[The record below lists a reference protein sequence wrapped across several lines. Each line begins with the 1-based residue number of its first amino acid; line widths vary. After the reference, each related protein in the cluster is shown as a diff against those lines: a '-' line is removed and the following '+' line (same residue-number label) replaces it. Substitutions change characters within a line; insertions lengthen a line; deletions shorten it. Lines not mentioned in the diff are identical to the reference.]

1 MTDAKA
7 KPKSKPVRHGSV
19 TTMRVRAGAF
29 ELRKRGAARFDL
41 SDPYHL
47 AVGLSWPGFAVLF
60 AGLMLTINLLFAG
73 LYLLQTGSIANA
85 RPGVFSDAL
94 FFSLETLATVGYGTM
109 SPGTLYGHC
118 ISAIEIVA
126 GMAFVAIM
134 TGLTFVRFSR
144 PRGKILFAD
153 KAVVAMHNGHPTL
166 MVRIANGRA
175 VTLTDATARMS
186 VLLKEHTLEGYAFR
200 GVHDLPLLRPR
211 VPLFP
216 LTWTLMH
223 RIDEASPLFGR
234 DARQLAVEDTRVF
247 LSLEVRD
254 PTLAATVYAIR
265 DYGPADIA
273 LRHRYADAV
282 SLDEHGRTIADLDR
296 ISLIEPDRFA
306 KPLPATSAAAAE

>member
-186 VLLKEHTLEGYAFR
+186 VLLKEHTL
-200 GVHDLPLLRPR
+200 V
-211 VPLFP
+211 P

-296 ISLIEPDRFA
+296 ISLVEPDRFA